1 MDCLYCHNQLRAQDV
16 VFCPICGGA
25 VPDPPARPVP
35 DESVYEWYVSWQGPR
50 GAELVRGLARSL
62 EARGVRAYVPDR
74 TASALDGQD
83 LESVM
88 GRCRSLVLLVSDDA
102 ARSAEVGHEVSWWV
116 RNRSKESI
124 LAALDSMLPGDER
137 PQLGKPV
144 RLGPEGAASLVE
156 ILATSASPGRSP
168 ITHTLELPPPAMRQ
182 PPAAP
187 QPGEFTQMLQ
197 AAKTA
202 SPQEPAKTPGE
213 FTRMFQA
220 KPAAPSPSPASIT
233 NREEPSKA
241 PGEFTQLFEVPKPPA
256 QPAPAPAAQAPPAKP
271 DQRANPPGE
280 FTRMF
285 QAAKPAAPPQ
295 SPAPVTNREEP
306 DKAPGEFTRLF
317 EVPKPPAQPAP
328 APAAPAPA
336 AKPDQPPPGEFTR
349 MFQAAKPAASSPT
362 PSSTPQ
368 ARSAPEPAPP
378 RLDDLRFTLTAP
390 SCLPPGS
397 FAELTVWCHL
407 EADTDAIVSR
417 AAQSPDPEP
426 GGAEGVKLSVTVAI
440 EGLEIDPARGEARW
454 TGQIASIPFMIAVPA
469 EAAEGSLSGTVTVR
483 ADGLAFATLRFAVVV
498 RNAAGKL
505 ARIESELTTPSL
517 PMKLE

>member
-256 QPAPAPAAQAPPAKP
+256 QPAPAPAA
-271 DQRANPPGE
+271 
-280 FTRMF
+280 
-285 QAAKPAAPPQ
+285 
-295 SPAPVTNREEP
+295 
-306 DKAPGEFTRLF
+306 
-317 EVPKPPAQPAP
+317 
-328 APAAPAPA
+328 PAPA